1 MQPHIINVGIDT
13 VKVNV
18 KLVDPDGN
26 LLENQVVPTE
36 LATML
41 EVWQEQARTESTP
54 VATSYTFHDARMVM
68 LPNAATAWKYIIKND
83 CLNMSIVPRLKIA
96 MLAKVTLSSAYLWE
110 VENLNTSLDEVH
122 SFLNDLFGPHLALQ
136 MAQIDMCVDL
146 VGWKPPADWKR
157 MFVTHAIGKRAI
169 GESDKDKEY
178 FRGSALETVLMSGH
192 GCPVSCKIYDKR
204 KEIIHAGN
212 KKAWFYPRWQQQ
224 GWNGEDDVWRLEF
237 SIERQ
242 GLHDMKLE
250 DIYEAARN
258 VKRLWAYCT
267 REWLRMVVPAPTKN
281 RTRWATHPTWS
292 LLQKAFDTYGDVAL
306 DGLGPLVRKRN
317 REANIEQGVAAV
329 AGYMT
334 TLAAWDDE
342 LPEDADADEIFHMVI
357 DKVRARW
364 HKLDI
369 VPQDLVREKK
379 FIYSQKA

>member
-1 MQPHIINVGIDT
+1 MQPCIVNAGIDT

-18 KLVDPDGN
+18 KRVDPDGN
-26 LLENQVVPTE
+26 LLENQVAPPE

-41 EVWQEQARTESTP
+41 DVWQEQARSESTP
-54 VATSYTFHDARMVM
+54 VATTHSFHDARLVM
-68 LPNAATAWKYIIKND
+68 LPNAATAWKYILKND
-83 CLNMSIVPRLKIA
+83 CLNISIVPRLKIA

-110 VENLNTSLDEVH
+110 VGNLDTSLDEVH
-122 SFLNDLFGPHLALQ
+122 LFLNDLFGSHLALQ

-178 FRGSALETVLMSGH
+178 FRGATLETVLMSGH

-204 KEIIHAGN
+204 KEIIHNGN
-212 KKAWFYPRWQQQ
+212 KKTWFYPHWQRQ

-237 SIERQ
+237 SVERQ

-250 DIYEAARN
+250 DIYETARN

-267 REWLRMVVPAPTKN
+267 QDWLRMVVPAPTKN
-281 RTRWATHPTWS
+281 RTRWATHPTWV
-292 LLQKAFDTYGDVAL
+292 LLQHAFDTYGDRSL
-306 DGLGPLVRKRN
+306 DGLGSLVRDRH
-317 REANIEQGVAAV
+317 REANMEQGVAAV
-329 AGYMT
+329 AGYIT

-342 LPEDADADEIFHMVI
+342 LPEDADADEIFTMVI

-364 HKLDI
+364 RKLDI
-369 VPQDLVREKK
+369 VPQDVIREKK
-379 FIYSQKA
+379 LIYSQKP

>member
-1 MQPHIINVGIDT
+1 MQPFIVNVGIDT

-26 LLENQVVPTE
+26 LVENQVAPSE

-41 EVWQEQARTESTP
+41 DVWQEQARTESTP
-54 VATSYTFHDARMVM
+54 VATSHSFHDARLVM
-68 LPNAATAWKYIIKND
+68 LPNAATAWKYILKND
-83 CLNMSIVPRLKIA
+83 CLNISIVPRLKIA
-96 MLAKVTLSSAYLWE
+96 MLAKVTLSSAYLWD
-110 VENLNTSLDEVH
+110 VEDLDKSLDEVH
-122 SFLNDLFGPHLALQ
+122 TFLIDLFGPHLALQ

-157 MFVTHAIGKRAI
+157 LFVTHAIGKRAI

-178 FRGSALETVLMSGH
+178 FRGGTLETVLMSGH

-204 KEIIHAGN
+204 KEIIHNGN
-212 KKAWFYPRWQQQ
+212 KKAWFYPRWQHQ

-250 DIYEAARN
+250 DIYETARN

-267 REWLRMVVPAPTKN
+267 QDWLRMVVPAPTKN

-292 LLQKAFDTYGDVAL
+292 LLQHAFDTYGDTTL

-317 REANIEQGVAAV
+317 REANMEQGVAAV

-342 LPEDADADEIFHMVI
+342 LPDDADPDEIFNMVI

-364 HKLDI
+364 HKLNI
-369 VPQDLVREKK
+369 VPQDVVREKK
-379 FIYSQKA
+379 FLYSQKA